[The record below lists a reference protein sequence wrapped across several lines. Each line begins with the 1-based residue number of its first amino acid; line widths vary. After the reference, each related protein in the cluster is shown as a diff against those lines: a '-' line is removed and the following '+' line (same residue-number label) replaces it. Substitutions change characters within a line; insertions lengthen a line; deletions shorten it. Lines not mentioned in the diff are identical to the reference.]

1 MHKGSLCV
9 DCTRRTRQNEERRR
23 LAFRSQN
30 QTRSTI
36 FFFFLACFFNEVR
49 QVVLPLSFDAGKQN
63 RVYLE
68 VSRCTSEPS
77 NAIGIYLQS
86 PEIMTY
92 IHPPLMFSTVTC
104 YESICERHEKREKTY
119 YSLFLC
125 YFGAVKSETP
135 ETKLLPATV
144 GRIGENRNRCMLRVH
159 LFPRTRMCST
169 RGSHMGVYAHHT
181 CTTIIYIGLT

>member
-1 MHKGSLCV
+1 MSEM
-9 DCTRRTRQNEERRR
+9 CTKAAFVSTALVERVKTRNAGAWRFALIIKRVQR
-23 LAFRSQN
+23 
-30 QTRSTI
+30 
-36 FFFFLACFFNEVR
+36 FFFACFFNEVR

-144 GRIGENRNRCMLRVH
+144 GRIGENRNRCLLRVH
-159 LFPRTRMCST
+159 LYSRTRMCST
-169 RGSHMGVYAHHT
+169 RGSHRGVYAHHT
-181 CTTIIYIGLT
+181 CTRL